1 MYIITRLQRHVK
13 IYFSL
18 GTKKPNTWAG
28 FKKWDLPDII
38 SFRISYLVH
47 QLHMRAC
54 LREQKSYGLEVL
66 AICNAYTLSLGGVLL
81 INLASSEYYCIYF
94 TRL

>member
-1 MYIITRLQRHVK
+1 
-13 IYFSL
+13 
-18 GTKKPNTWAG
+18 
-28 FKKWDLPDII
+28 
-38 SFRISYLVH
+38 
-47 QLHMRAC
+47 